1 ATALVCDHGAL
12 DASQR
17 AAVQLCSD
25 SELAFVWGPPGTGK
39 TVTLTHVI
47 EELLAQG
54 QRILLASTTN
64 AAIDQ
69 VLAKL
74 SGRAWFADAVAA
86 GTLIRLGRSEA
97 ETFGAELG
105 DIVGR
110 RHDVHRASLGR
121 LRARIGE
128 IELQVRSAQALVAE
142 LAAVISP
149 QRSLFAEPPRVGAPA
164 LARIFG
170 AGLAAAVRRRGPRD
184 PRPRGRA

>member
-105 DIVGR
+105 DLVER

-121 LRARIGE
+121 LRARIDE
-128 IELQVRSAQALVAE
+128 VELPVRGAAALGGE
-142 LAAVISP
+142 LAEVHSP
-149 QRSLFAEPPRVGAPA
+149 QRSRFAEPPRLRAPA
-164 LARIFG
+164 LARVFG
-170 AGLAAAVRRRGPRD
+170 PGLAEAIAR
-184 PRPRGRA
+184 